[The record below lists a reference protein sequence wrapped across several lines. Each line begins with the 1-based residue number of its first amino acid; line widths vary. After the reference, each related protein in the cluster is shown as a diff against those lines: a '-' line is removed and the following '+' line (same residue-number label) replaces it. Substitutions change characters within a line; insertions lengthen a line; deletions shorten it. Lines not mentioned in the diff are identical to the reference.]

1 MAFQARSPLV
11 LVVQLSSERRVG
23 AMRLTLLLPSRS
35 SSIDL
40 RACSSSISIVSDAV
54 IGRSPTRIATQQE

>member
-1 MAFQARSPLV
+1 
-11 LVVQLSSERRVG
+11 
-23 AMRLTLLLPSRS
+23 MRLTLLLPSRS

-54 IGRSPTRIATQQE
+54 IGRSPTRIATEQE